1 MRILLPIRTGSI
13 GTGRFSLRQTGKSQ
27 KASPSCPYGFFSMTL
42 IVLEKRERLIPKG
55 GIETKHS
62 AATTLQLPLMFDAL
76 EWRSKVEFRPG
87 HALEEGMSPQIVM
100 TFTGHE
106 DYDSLKPYIAIT
118 DKTRKNLMTTMF
130 SK

>member
-1 MRILLPIRTGSI
+1 MQWNGVDRVIVTEPLCDVI
-13 GTGRFSLRQTGKSQ
+13 GT
-27 KASPSCPYGFFSMTL
+27 
-42 IVLEKRERLIPKG
+42 
-55 GIETKHS
+55 HS
-62 AATTLQLPLMFDAL
+62 ARRTF
-76 EWRSKVEFRPG
+76 VV

-118 DKTRKNLMTTMF
+118 DKTRKNLMTAMF

>member
-1 MRILLPIRTGSI
+1 MSRQECIQ
-13 GTGRFSLRQTGKSQ
+13 RFSDGIFWDVDRNHIDLSQ
-27 KASPSCPYGFFSMTL
+27 HAPF
-42 IVLEKRERLIPKG
+42 V
-55 GIETKHS
+55 
-62 AATTLQLPLMFDAL
+62 
-76 EWRSKVEFRPG
+76 V

>member
-1 MRILLPIRTGSI
+1 MSCLLSSLTIFRLSILGIPPRRPFLNSAL
-13 GTGRFSLRQTGKSQ
+13 SVLS
-27 KASPSCPYGFFSMTL
+27 SPLICLFSMDL
-42 IVLEKRERLIPKG
+42 V
-55 GIETKHS
+55 
-62 AATTLQLPLMFDAL
+62 F
-76 EWRSKVEFRPG
+76 VV

-118 DKTRKNLMTTMF
+118 DKTRKNLMTAMF

>member
-1 MRILLPIRTGSI
+1 MSSVFWG
-13 GTGRFSLRQTGKSQ
+13 GVSL
-27 KASPSCPYGFFSMTL
+27 
-42 IVLEKRERLIPKG
+42 E
-55 GIETKHS
+55 GIF
-62 AATTLQLPLMFDAL
+62 L
-76 EWRSKVEFRPG
+76 

-118 DKTRKNLMTTMF
+118 DKTRKSLMTTMF

>member
-1 MRILLPIRTGSI
+1 MQWNGVDRVIVTEPLGDVI
-13 GTGRFSLRQTGKSQ
+13 GT
-27 KASPSCPYGFFSMTL
+27 
-42 IVLEKRERLIPKG
+42 
-55 GIETKHS
+55 H
-62 AATTLQLPLMFDAL
+62 AARRTF
-76 EWRSKVEFRPG
+76 VV

-130 SK
+130 RK

>member
-1 MRILLPIRTGSI
+1 MQWNRVDR
-13 GTGRFSLRQTGKSQ
+13 
-27 KASPSCPYGFFSMTL
+27 
-42 IVLEKRERLIPKG
+42 V
-55 GIETKHS
+55 IETGPLCDVIGS
-62 AATTLQLPLMFDAL
+62 LAAR
-76 EWRSKVEFRPG
+76 RSFVV

-130 SK
+130 CK